1 VPALERIEVSHPSR
15 NRKVTAAFVAVA
27 LLVGGGYYYFVQVQL
42 PRFET
47 VREGVLYRSGQPRG
61 LGMHWI
67 EARGIRT
74 VVGLRRPDK
83 KGTIEASRHAAEN
96 GMHYVNIPLGPS
108 AGEIDEAAREFLD
121 IVEDESNWPVL
132 VHCGRG
138 KERAG
143 VMSAVYRIAHDGWTN
158 EQAMQEGF
166 ELGMTEGRMPI
177 AEAFILSYRP
187 QGSGEPLEGPNG
199 DLPEVP
205 WIEID

>member
-1 VPALERIEVSHPSR
+1 MRHPPR
-15 NRKVTAAFVAVA
+15 YRKAVAAFAAAA
-27 LLVGGGYYYFVQVQL
+27 LLAGGAYYYFVQVQL

-67 EARGIRT
+67 QARGIRT

-83 KGTIEASRHAAEN
+83 KGTIEATRHAEEN
-96 GMHYVNIPLGPS
+96 GMRYINIPLGS
-108 AGEIDEAAREFLD
+108 SSGEIDEAAREFLD

-143 VMSAVYRIAHDGWTN
+143 VMSAVYRIEHDGWTN
-158 EQAMQEGF
+158 EEALQEGF

-177 AEAFILSYRP
+177 AEAFVLSYQP
-187 QGSGEPLEGPNG
+187 QGSGEPLASSDE
-199 DLPEVP
+199 DLPVVP

>member
-1 VPALERIEVSHPSR
+1 MAVTHPQRYRKSIAALS
-15 NRKVTAAFVAVA
+15 AAA
-27 LLVGGGYYYFVQVQL
+27 LLAGGAYYYFVQVQL

-61 LGMHWI
+61 LGMHWVQ
-67 EARGIRT
+67 ARGIRT
-74 VVGLRRPDK
+74 VVGLRGPDK
-83 KGTIEASRHAAEN
+83 KGTIEAARHAEEN
-96 GMHYVNIPLGPS
+96 GMRYVNIPLGPS
-108 AGEIDEAAREFLD
+108 AREIGEAAREFLE

-143 VMSAVYRIAHDGWTN
+143 VMSAVYRIEHDGWTN
-158 EQAMQEGF
+158 EEALEESF
-166 ELGMTEGRMPI
+166 ELGMTRGRMPI

-187 QGSGEPLEGPNG
+187 RRSGEASAGPNG
-199 DLPEVP
+199 DLPVVP

>member
-1 VPALERIEVSHPSR
+1 MRHPPR
-15 NRKVTAAFVAVA
+15 YRKAIAAVA
-27 LLVGGGYYYFVQVQL
+27 AAASLAGGAYYYFVQVQL

-47 VREGVLYRSGQPRG
+47 VREGVLYRSGQPRA

-67 EARGIRT
+67 QARGIRT

-83 KGTIEASRHAAEN
+83 KGTIEAARHAEEN
-96 GMHYVNIPLGPS
+96 GMRYVNIPLGPS
-108 AGEIDEAAREFLD
+108 AEEIDEAAREFLE
-121 IVEDESNWPVL
+121 IVEDEGNWPVL

-143 VMSAVYRIAHDGWTN
+143 VMSAVYRIEHDGWTN
-158 EQAMQEGF
+158 EEALQEGF

-177 AEAFILSYRP
+177 AEAFILNYSP
-187 QGSGEPLEGPNG
+187 QGPVETPGGPNG